1 MQDFKGKTAVITGG
15 ASGIGL
21 AIALRLARERM
32 NIVLADV
39 EAGALESAVKTIAA
53 TGVEACGIVTDVSDF
68 DSVTSL
74 AERAREHFGNIHV
87 LCNNAGVG
95 AMEDLPVWE
104 LPLNDWRWTINV
116 NLWGVIHGIK
126 AFVGDMVAHG
136 EPGHVINTSSGNG
149 GLIVLP
155 NTPIYATSKAAV
167 STVTEALHYQLVQSG
182 SSIKAS
188 VLYPGP
194 HIVASNIFT
203 AARNRPTELERDTPP
218 DGPPLTLETI
228 KELAAGAGI
237 TLESTEPEE
246 VAENFMEGL
255 RNDAYF
261 ILPPSK
267 DGDARVKARMQA
279 ILDRT
284 DPEPPQLF

>member
-1 MQDFKGKTAVITGG
+1 
-15 ASGIGL
+15 
-21 AIALRLARERM
+21 
-32 NIVLADV
+32 
-39 EAGALESAVKTIAA
+39 
-53 TGVEACGIVTDVSDF
+53 
-68 DSVTSL
+68 
-74 AERAREHFGNIHV
+74 
-87 LCNNAGVG
+87 
-95 AMEDLPVWE
+95 
-104 LPLNDWRWTINV
+104 
-116 NLWGVIHGIK
+116 
-126 AFVGDMVAHG
+126 MVAHG

-218 DGPPLTLETI
+218 AGPPLTLETI